1 MNKTKQQVIPLYRMD
16 VQTPLGVE
24 FGYYETDSEYA
35 GNTKPEKYTA
45 HRDDYYLFLFM
56 NTEKTV
62 FNIDFEEIQVQ
73 GEQLFYVR
81 PNQIHFTPVMRKVKG
96 CFLAINPMLVDNNSR
111 NLFEKQFT
119 TQKPIASSVSV
130 SANLTQTARL
140 LHTAMQEPPTTFLRG
155 VILNLANAF
164 IGIIAEQY
172 SGQLNEL
179 HQTKSR
185 SLSIAHQFKAL
196 LSDKFKTMKSPS
208 QYADELNYSLSHLND
223 SVKITTGFPV
233 SYWIHQQVILEAKR
247 LLYYTDM
254 NVREIAFSLGYED
267 YTYFSRLFSKVA
279 GMSPNAFRRK
289 FHE

>member
-1 MNKTKQQVIPLYRMD
+1 MNKTKQQVIPLHRMD
-16 VQTPLGVE
+16 FHTPLGLE
-24 FGYYETDSEYA
+24 FDYYETDSEYA
-35 GNTKPEKYTA
+35 ENTKPEKYIA

-62 FNIDFEEIQVQ
+62 FTIDFEEIQVQ
-73 GEQLFYVR
+73 REQLFYVR
-81 PNQIHFTPVMRKVKG
+81 PNQIHFTPVMRKAKG
-96 CFLAINPMLVDNNSR
+96 WFLAIDPVLVDNNCRS
-111 NLFEKQFT
+111 LFGNQFT
-119 TQKPIASSVSV
+119 TQKPIASDMSVSV
-130 SANLTQTARL
+130 NLTQMARL
-140 LHTAMQEPPTTFLRG
+140 LHTAMQENPTTFVQG

-179 HQTKSR
+179 YQAESR
-185 SLSIAHQFKAL
+185 SLSIANQFKAL
-196 LSDKFKTMKSPS
+196 LSDKFKTMKSPG
-208 QYADELNYSLSHLND
+208 QYADGLNYSLSHLND

-267 YTYFSRLFSKVA
+267 HAYFSRLFSKVA
-279 GMSPNAFRRK
+279 GISPNAFRRK

>member
-130 SANLTQTARL
+130 SANLIQTAHL

-172 SGQLNEL
+172 SRQLNEL

>member
-1 MNKTKQQVIPLYRMD
+1 MNKTKQQVTPLHRID

-130 SANLTQTARL
+130 SANLIQTARL
-140 LHTAMQEPPTTFLRG
+140 LHTAMQETPTTFLRG